1 MEQASC
7 LPEKRQKIP
16 PVLQVTKRIDQS
28 VRHILTH
35 FFYSSIEVKLTM
47 NILSW
52 VLEVK
57 SLFLTSEAV
66 AESLVYERLRK
77 HKYKHKP
84 LLV

>member
-1 MEQASC
+1 M
-7 LPEKRQKIP
+7 
-16 PVLQVTKRIDQS
+16 KRIDQS

-35 FFYSSIEVKLTM
+35 FFYFSIEVKLTM

-52 VLEVK
+52 VLEIK

>member
-1 MEQASC
+1 MFAWKTLENATCTAGYETDWSKC
-7 LPEKRQKIP
+7 EAHFDP
-16 PVLQVTKRIDQS
+16 
-28 VRHILTH
+28 

-47 NILSW
+47 DILSW
-52 VLEVK
+52 VLEIK